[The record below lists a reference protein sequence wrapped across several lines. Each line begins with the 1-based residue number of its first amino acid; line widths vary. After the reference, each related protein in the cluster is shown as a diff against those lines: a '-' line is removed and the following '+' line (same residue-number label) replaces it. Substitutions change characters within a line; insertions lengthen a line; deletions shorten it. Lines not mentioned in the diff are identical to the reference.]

1 MKYPHSIVCAK
12 MRKGYLTLVAGL
24 IVASTPALA
33 RAQFLHPRISKKE
46 TTIRNVVILPAK
58 VNVVRDSMKGPE
70 GMAQESDDLS
80 GRVEKMLADVL
91 EKQKHVKILN
101 TTAQASGEGDAQQR
115 YSIADFQSKFDDLLP
130 RIMKKRSDVK
140 KARFT
145 MGDEVLNLNLDKSA
159 DAIIFIRGNG
169 QKQTGGK
176 TAFRLMVGGPGE
188 YLMLRIGVIDAR
200 TGEVLI
206 YTDPLFAGDP
216 TTAIDRLRNA
226 LEKGFK
232 KLPAVTVQ

>member
-1 MKYPHSIVCAK
+1 
-12 MRKGYLTLVAGL
+12 MRKGYLTLIAGL

-33 RAQFLHPRISKKE
+33 RAQFLHPKISKKE

-101 TTAQASGEGDAQQR
+101 TTAQASGEGDAQRR

-200 TGEVLI
+200 TGEVLL
-206 YTDPLFAGDP
+206 YTDPTLEGDP
-216 TTAIDRLRNA
+216 VTAVDRLRKA
-226 LEKGFK
+226 LENGFK
-232 KLPAVTVQ
+232 KLPAVAM

>member
-12 MRKGYLTLVAGL
+12 MRKGYLTLIAGL

-33 RAQFLHPRISKKE
+33 RAQFLHPKISKKE

-101 TTAQASGEGDAQQR
+101 TTAQASGEGDAQRR

-200 TGEVLI
+200 TGEVLV
-206 YTDPLFAGDP
+206 YTDPTLEGDP
-216 TTAIDRLRNA
+216 VTAVDRLRKA
-226 LEKGFK
+226 LENGFK
-232 KLPAVTVQ
+232 KLPAVAM

>member
-1 MKYPHSIVCAK
+1 

-33 RAQFLHPRISKKE
+33 RAQFLHPKISKKE

-70 GMAQESDDLS
+70 GMAQESDNLS

-200 TGEVLI
+200 TGEVLV
-206 YTDPLFAGDP
+206 YTDPTLEGDP
-216 TTAIDRLRNA
+216 VTAVDRLRKA
-226 LEKGFK
+226 LENGFK
-232 KLPAVTVQ
+232 KLPAVAM